1 MYTQAVDRYIDAGGH
16 VARFAGNFWWQIR
29 IEGGLKDKQ
38 ICFKYTAHDEDP
50 AYHDSD
56 TETRRRLTSVWED
69 LIVHRPGV
77 ETFGLNGTRG
87 TYASYSSF
95 APLHAGGFTCYQPS
109 HWALAGTGLMYV
121 QLKSAFILSTDVVL
135 VSCWLLHCACPILVR
150 YGDVIGRDA
159 PIFGFECDGLRCVLV
174 LIFCGGRY
182 TRHIPIVL
190 TIEPISLL

>member
-95 APLHAGGFTCYQPS
+95 MNKPLKIECAAVIPMPPATK
-109 HWALAGTGLMYV
+109 V
-121 QLKSAFILSTDVVL
+121 IL
-135 VSCWLLHCACPILVR
+135 R
-150 YGDVIGRDA
+150 
-159 PIFGFECDGLRCVLV
+159 
-174 LIFCGGRY
+174 
-182 TRHIPIVL
+182 
-190 TIEPISLL
+190 